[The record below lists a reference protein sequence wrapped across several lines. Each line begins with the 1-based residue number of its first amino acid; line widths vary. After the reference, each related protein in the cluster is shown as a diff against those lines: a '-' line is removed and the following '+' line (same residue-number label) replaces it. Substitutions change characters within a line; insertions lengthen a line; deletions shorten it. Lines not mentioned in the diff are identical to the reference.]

1 MGITLDSTK
10 VVGHKVLDVGGNKI
24 GSAGMVYHDH
34 TTGHQDWVMVK
45 GGLLGGRTHFAPLSG
60 ASMVADD
67 VRLAYDKAMIDSAP
81 EMDGN
86 RQLSAEEEL
95 ALYRHYGLGPTVGNG
110 SSGLGAGAAA
120 TTAMAGTTATATA
133 SAPTMRERD
142 LRDERGTQN
151 GYLTRSEERM
161 HVATERVETGHAR
174 LHKYV
179 TTEQVDQTVPVTHE
193 EIRVEREQIVA
204 GSPEAGSV
212 TADFAEAEQDVVLHA
227 DRTVVS
233 KETVPV
239 ERVRMRVEE
248 ITENVTVSDQVR
260 IEHIDFENED
270 PQAATAL
277 GTEMRT
283 DTKMR
288 TGTMKP
294 GTTAGD
300 WEGTKPGTTARDWDG
315 MSGTA

>member
-34 TTGHQDWVMVK
+34 TSSHQDWVMVK

-95 ALYRHYGLGPTVGNG
+95 ALYQHYGLGGTAGNG
-110 SSGLGAGAAA
+110 SSGLGAA
-120 TTAMAGTTATATA
+120 TVAGSTMASTTATA
-133 SAPTMRERD
+133 PTRAREM
-142 LRDERGTQN
+142 RGTEN

-161 HVATERVETGHAR
+161 RVATERVETGHAR

-179 TTEQVDQTVPVTHE
+179 TTEQVNQTVPVTHE
-193 EIRVEREQIVA
+193 EVRVEREQIVA
-204 GSPEAGSV
+204 GSPEAARI
-212 TADFAEAEQDVVLHA
+212 TADFAEADQDVVLHA

-248 ITENVTVSDQVR
+248 VTENVTVSDQVR
-260 IEHIDFENED
+260 VEHIDFENED
-270 PQAATAL
+270 PESATAK
-277 GTEMRT
+277 GAEMRT
-283 DTKMR
+283 ATEMR

-294 GTTAGD
+294 GTTASD
-300 WEGTKPGTTARDWDG
+300 WSGTKPGTTARDWDG
-315 MSGTA
+315 TSGTA

>member
-10 VVGHKVLDVGGNKI
+10 VVGHKVLDVGGNRI

-34 TTGHQDWVMVK
+34 TSSHQDWVMVK

-60 ASMVADD
+60 ASMVSDD
-67 VRLAYDKAMIDSAP
+67 VRLAYDKAVIDSAP
-81 EMDGN
+81 ELDSN
-86 RQLSAEEEL
+86 RELSAEEEL
-95 ALYRHYGLGPTVGNG
+95 ALYQHYGLGPTVGNG
-110 SSGLGAGAAA
+110 SSGRATGTA
-120 TTAMAGTTATATA
+120 TTTGMAGTAATATA

-142 LRDERGTQN
+142 IRATEN

-161 HVATERVETGHAR
+161 RVATERVETGHAR

-179 TTEQVDQTVPVTHE
+179 TTEQVNEIVLLTHE

-204 GSPEAGSV
+204 GSPEAGRI

-260 IEHIDFENED
+260 VEHIDFENED
-270 PQAATAL
+270 PQAIRA
-277 GTEMRT
+277 TEMRT
-283 DTKMR
+283 GAKVR

-294 GTTAGD
+294 DTTAGD
-300 WEGTKPGTTARDWDG
+300 WKGT
-315 MSGTA
+315 SGIA